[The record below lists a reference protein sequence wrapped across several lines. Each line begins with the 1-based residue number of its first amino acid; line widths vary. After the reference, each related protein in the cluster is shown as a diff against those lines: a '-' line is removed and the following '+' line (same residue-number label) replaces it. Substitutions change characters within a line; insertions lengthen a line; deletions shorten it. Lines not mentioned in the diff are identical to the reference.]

1 MLMFEELSDIFSDH
15 NNHLTSR
22 ELLMKVR
29 LVVRKLGNLVDSSG
43 ISSREE
49 WLEASLRIYNPT
61 RKPDVTRRQT
71 FWVLFLCGIEA

>member
-1 MLMFEELSDIFSDH
+1 MFEELSDIFSDH

-49 WLEASLRIYNPT
+49 WLEASLRVYSPT
-61 RKPDVTRRQT
+61 RKPDVMRRQT

>member
-29 LVVRKLGNLVDSSG
+29 LVVRERGSPVDSSG

-49 WLEASLRIYNPT
+49 WLEASLRVYSPT